1 MFLLIL
7 FLSLIIVSLFIL
19 KSYLF
24 GLFFLI
30 GLLLLIKRKR
40 LNKREIIIILCF
52 DLSLILLFLI
62 KKYLFNSIN
71 IFIVLERKENYAI
84 LFNGF
89 NRYYLNIKYLNLE
102 IDEFD
107 IIQINDLNLS
117 NYDFITLE
125 SGFNFNN
132 YLLSKGVIKE
142 VSGNIQIIFNFPFNF
157 YSLRNNILSN
167 ISDNNVKLFLETLL
181 FNKSIYDSDEL
192 NNIKSLNIINLFS
205 LSGIYISFAF
215 NLVYNFIS
223 YAFSEKRSKILTFIL
238 FLPYFLIILS
248 KFAIKKFILLFL
260 INFYN
265 EYYIN
270 KKYSYIEKLSII
282 GIFILM
288 INNYLVLSDSFILS
302 FSISFLIYFI
312 NNIIKFKNKFLK
324 KITFNFF
331 LMIFILPYSLKFNY
345 SLNVLSF
352 LLSFIFIPINKIF
365 YLLGLYLVIFRH
377 NSLFELIIKWYVDF
391 LNLLPSNFLIINIPE
406 FKEIYII
413 IYYSLFLMFI
423 YFKEV
428 NIKEIYQKIVIFKTI
443 FLIIYSLPI
452 KNYLYLKVSF
462 INIGQG
468 DSTLITFKN
477 KNYLIDTGGLLYTD
491 IAKNNL
497 IPYFKR
503 NRIYKIDEVFITHY
517 DFDHYGSLES
527 LKANFNVE
535 KVYDYNNFENKEYP
549 FILKDLNI
557 YRNDFEDENDKS
569 LVLYFSFKDIN
580 FLFMG
585 DASSSIE
592 SLIIKNNPDLTST
605 YLKVGHHGSK
615 TASSLEFINQIN
627 PKEAITSCGK
637 NNKFKHPHEE
647 TLTNL
652 SKCNVTVRRTDL
664 EGTINYY
671 FLNI

>member
-7 FLSLIIVSLFIL
+7 FLSLIIVSLFLL
-19 KSYLF
+19 KSYVF
-24 GLFFLI
+24 GLFFLV
-30 GLLLLIKRKR
+30 GFLLLIRKR
-40 LNKREIIIILCF
+40 RLKKQEIITVLSF
-52 DLSLILLFLI
+52 DIGLVLLFLV
-62 KKYLFNSIN
+62 KKYLFNNIN
-71 IFIVLERKENYAI
+71 VFIVLERKENYAI
-84 LFNGF
+84 IFNGF
-89 NRYYLNIKYLNLE
+89 NRYYLNIKYLNLN

-107 IIQINDLNLS
+107 IIKINDLNVS

-142 VSGNIQIIFNFPFNF
+142 VSGSTEVIFDLPINF
-157 YSLRNNILSN
+157 YAYRNNILSN
-167 ISDNNVKLFLETLL
+167 ISDSNVRLFLETLL
-181 FNKSIYDSDEL
+181 FNKSIYDSNEL

-215 NLVYNFIS
+215 TLMYNIIS
-223 YAFSEKRSKILTFIL
+223 YGFNEKTSKIITFII

-248 KFAIKKFILLFL
+248 KFAVKKFILLFL
-260 INFYN
+260 INFIN
-265 EYYIN
+265 EYYLN
-270 KKYSYIEKLSII
+270 KKYSYIERLSLI
-282 GIFILM
+282 GIFILI
-288 INNYLVLSDSFILS
+288 INNYLVLNDSFVLS

-312 NNIIKFKNKFLK
+312 NNIIKFKNKILK
-324 KITFNFF
+324 KISFNFI
-331 LMIFILPYSLKFNY
+331 LMIFILPFSLKFNY
-345 SLNVLSF
+345 SLNLLSF

-365 YLLGLYLVIFRH
+365 YLLGFYLMIFRH
-377 NSLFELIIKWYVDF
+377 NSLFELIIKWYIDF

-406 FKEIYII
+406 FKDIYII

-428 NIKEIYQKIVIFKTI
+428 NIKEIYHKLGVFKVI

-491 IAKNNL
+491 LAKNNL

-503 NRIYKIDEVFITHY
+503 NRIYKIDEVFVTHY
-517 DFDHYGSLES
+517 DYDHYGALES
-527 LKANFNVE
+527 LKSNFTIE
-535 KVYDYNNFENKEYP
+535 KVYDYNNFESKEYP
-549 FILKDLNI
+549 FILKDLNL
-557 YRNDFEDENDKS
+557 YRDNFEDENDKS
-569 LVLYFSFKDIN
+569 LVLYFSFKDIS

-585 DASSSIE
+585 DASSEIE
-592 SLIIKNNPDLTST
+592 SLIIENNPSLTST

-615 TASSLEFINQIN
+615 TASSYEFINQIN
-627 PKEAITSCGK
+627 PCEAIISCGK

-647 TLTNL
+647 TLINL
-652 SKCNVTVRRTDL
+652 NKCNVKIRRTDL